1 MPAANDIIRPALK
14 LLGVITQGE
23 TPSSSEASD
32 ALAALNAM
40 LDNWST
46 ERLNVFFIQNFTG
59 SVSNGT
65 NSYNIA
71 TGATWNTPRPVRIE
85 AANIILS
92 NLTHPIEIIS
102 PADWAAI
109 KEKGASASVPLKL
122 YYDQAVPTG
131 KVYLWPTP
139 NASSTIDLW
148 LYSALSQFADLTTS
162 VDIAPGY
169 LRAMIYNLAVEV
181 ASQFGAVVRPEV
193 AQVAAEAKA
202 AIRMLNG
209 AEPGMPPATGAVN
222 AIPSAPV
229 GA

>member
-1 MPAANDIIRPALK
+1 
-14 LLGVITQGE
+14 
-23 TPSSSEASD
+23 
-32 ALAALNAM
+32 
-40 LDNWST
+40 
-46 ERLNVFFIQNFTG
+46 
-59 SVSNGT
+59 
-65 NSYNIA
+65 
-71 TGATWNTPRPVRIE
+71 
-85 AANIILS
+85 
-92 NLTHPIEIIS
+92 
-102 PADWAAI
+102 
-109 KEKGASASVPLKL
+109 VPLKL

-181 ASQFGAVVRPEV
+181 ASQFGSVVRPEV
-193 AQVAAEAKA
+193 AQIAAEAKA

-209 AEPGMPPATGAVN
+209 AEPGMPPATGPVN
-222 AIPSAPV
+222 AIPAA

>member
-23 TPSSSEASD
+23 TPSNSESTD

-71 TGATWNTPRPVRIE
+71 TGQTWNTPRPVRIE

-92 NLTHPIEIIS
+92 NLTHSLEIIS
-102 PADWAAI
+102 PSDWAAI
-109 KEKGASASVPLKL
+109 KEKGASASVPLRL

-148 LYSALSQFADLTTS
+148 LYAALTQFADLTTN
-162 VDIAPGY
+162 VDIATGY
-169 LRAMIYNLAVEV
+169 LRAMIYNLALEV
-181 ASQFGAVVRPEV
+181 ASQFGSVVRPEV
-193 AQVAAEAKA
+193 AQVAAESKA

-209 AEPGMPPATGAVN
+209 AEPGMPPATGPIN
-222 AIPSAPV
+222 AIPGASA

>member
-1 MPAANDIIRPALK
+1 MPAASAVINPALK

-23 TPSSSEASD
+23 TPSASESAD
-32 ALAALNAM
+32 ALAALNSM

-46 ERLNVFFIQNFTG
+46 ERLNVFYIQNFTG

-71 TGATWNTPRPVRIE
+71 TGQTWNTPRPVRIE

-92 NLTHPIEIIS
+92 NLTHPLEIVS
-102 PADWAAI
+102 PADWAGI
-109 KEKGASASVPLKL
+109 KEKGTLANVPTKL

-131 KVYLWPTP
+131 KIYLWPTP

-148 LYSALSQFADLTTS
+148 LYSALTQFADLVTS
-162 VDIAPGY
+162 VDLAPGY
-169 LRAMIYNLAVEV
+169 LDALIYNLAVRIAPE
-181 ASQFGAVVRPEV
+181 FGSVVRPEV
-193 AQVAAEAKA
+193 AQVAVESKA

-209 AEPGMPPATGAVN
+209 AQPGMPPATGPIN
-222 AIPSAPV
+222 AIPSAPA

>member
-23 TPSSSEASD
+23 TPSTSEGTD

-40 LDNWST
+40 IDNWST

-71 TGATWNTPRPVRIE
+71 TGQTWNTPRPVRIE

-92 NLTHPIEIIS
+92 NLTHPLEIIS

-181 ASQFGAVVRPEV
+181 ASQFGSVVRPEV
-193 AQVAAEAKA
+193 AQIAAEAKA

-209 AEPGMPPATGAVN
+209 AEPGMPPATGPVN
-222 AIPSAPV
+222 AIPAA

>member
-23 TPSSSEASD
+23 TPSTSEGTD

-40 LDNWST
+40 IDNWST
-46 ERLNVFFIQNFTG
+46 DRLNVFFIQNFTG

-71 TGATWNTPRPVRIE
+71 TGQTWNTPRPVRIE

-92 NLTHPIEIIS
+92 NLTHPLEIIS

-181 ASQFGAVVRPEV
+181 ASQFGSVVRPEV
-193 AQVAAEAKA
+193 AQIAAEAKA

-209 AEPGMPPATGAVN
+209 AEPGMPPATGPVN
-222 AIPSAPV
+222 AIPAA